1 MNTTVA
7 SVANTITLASKAA
20 DSAIDIYAKLRSSF
34 KLSDET
40 RKKSQKCQSEIQKIN
55 FKNFDEKY
63 SCKSVKEIP
72 IDEFEAFVTNRL
84 QKRLKLPDTVKES
97 LLDGL
102 YGGENEEKVSEFH
115 FKDGEGDIH
124 HGRFIT
130 MKRPDGKMD
139 LAYAIYTLSF
149 ELAEKETEHSELE
162 WWFYVL
168 PVGYTT
174 HTTKATQN
182 LTESQKDN
190 FNQWCQV
197 KLHDSVAQECP
208 KE

>member
-1 MNTTVA
+1 MSTTA
-7 SVANTITLASKAA
+7 ANVANAIEPASKAA
-20 DSAIDIYAKLRSSF
+20 DSAIDIFAKLRSSF
-34 KLSDET
+34 KLSDEA
-40 RKKSQKCQSEIQKIN
+40 RKKSQKCQSEIQKLT

-72 IDEFEAFVTNRL
+72 IDEFEAFITNRL

-102 YGGENEEKVSEFH
+102 YVGENEEKVNEFH
-115 FKDGEGDIH
+115 FKDGEGDVH

-139 LAYAIYTLSF
+139 LAYAIYNLSF

-174 HTTKATQN
+174 HTTKAIQN
-182 LTESQKDN
+182 LNESQKDN
-190 FNQWCQV
+190 FSKWCQV
-197 KLHDSVAQECP
+197 KLYDCVAQECS